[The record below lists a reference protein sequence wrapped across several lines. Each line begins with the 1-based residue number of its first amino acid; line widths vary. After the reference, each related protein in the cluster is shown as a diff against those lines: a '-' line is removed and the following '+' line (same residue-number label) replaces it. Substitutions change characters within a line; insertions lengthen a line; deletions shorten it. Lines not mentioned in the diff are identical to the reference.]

1 MSRQVVFGH
10 HVICGDVFDVLPALD
25 AGSVH
30 CCVTSPPYWGLRDYG
45 VDGQLGLEPT
55 PDEYVARMVAVFR
68 EVWRVLRDDGTL
80 WLNLGDS
87 YSGSGKG
94 PAGNLSK
101 IHNEREIKQTSGIVP
116 DGLKPKDLIGI
127 PWRVAFALQADGW
140 YLRSDIIWS
149 KPNPMPES
157 VTDRPTK
164 AHEYLFLMTKQA
176 RYWYDADAVAERQ
189 GELTRRAASF
199 RNGGVYTAG
208 RSFDNDADASKD
220 THGDGE
226 TGTGRNRRTVTDDDD
241 RIWMYLRDESAA
253 GCLGLSLSEDGGR
266 TWTGPHSIDAPP
278 PGMPGERFEGVA
290 NRGACRGKMAQLPD
304 GTVLWPLYAFSGH
317 GKPAE
322 ACVYASADGGVSWG
336 SRSIIA
342 QHESIEFNET
352 SLQLCP
358 SGKLIAWMRTGNLD
372 GYLAVAHSLD
382 GGMTWSDWGKS
393 SVWGH
398 PFTSCALADGRVALI
413 YGHRREPF
421 GVRMKLLEPECTDVE
436 AAEELVLRTDG
447 CNYDLGY
454 PWVTPLADGNILCAY
469 YINHDDGTRY
479 IAGSIVAG
487 LIVTWALR
495 PNIRRV
501 LNGTERLVGRRAR
514 RVESKQ

>member
-1 MSRQVVFGH
+1 MPLSKLCDA
-10 HVICGDVFDVLPALD
+10 VIYRDENWYSTFPSLVTRSD
-25 AGSVH
+25 GSVL
-30 CCVTSPPYWGLRDYG
+30 CAFRRAPERRKWGGAVTHADPNSWCMSVHSEDN
-45 VDGQLGLEPT
+45 GQT
-55 PDEYVARMVAVFR
+55 WSTAPDVIYANPLAGNQDPCLFQ
-68 EVWRVLRDDGTL
+68 LADGTL
-80 WLNLGDS
+80 LCSTFSWMLLPAENLQRPNVLNAGMGWAMCNLG
-87 YSGSGKG
+87 
-94 PAGNLSK
+94 
-101 IHNEREIKQTSGIVP
+101 V
-116 DGLKPKDLIGI
+116 
-127 PWRVAFALQADGW
+127 
-140 YLRSDIIWS
+140 
-149 KPNPMPES
+149 
-157 VTDRPTK
+157 
-164 AHEYLFLMTKQA
+164 
-176 RYWYDADAVAERQ
+176 
-189 GELTRRAASF
+189 
-199 RNGGVYTAG
+199 
-208 RSFDNDADASKD
+208 
-220 THGDGE
+220 
-226 TGTGRNRRTVTDDDD
+226 
-241 RIWMYLRDESAA
+241 
-253 GCLGLSLSEDGGR
+253 SLVRSEDGGR

-278 PGMPGERFEGVA
+278 PGMPVERFEGVP

-398 PFTSCALADGRVALI
+398 PFTSCALQDGRVALI

-436 AAEELVLRTDG
+436 TAEELVLRTDG

-479 IAGSIVAG
+479 IAGSIVA
-487 LIVTWALR
+487 L
-495 PNIRRV
+495 
-501 LNGTERLVGRRAR
+501 E
-514 RVESKQ
+514 